1 MIGIDR
7 SGTPSPDK
15 LRTDGEA
22 DLPRI
27 RALAEAGILKSD
39 DFDRDIYGSP
49 EVKTTLWGMQHR
61 KCCYCEREYERK
73 YSGVEHFRPKTNA
86 LRDDGAKTPGYWW
99 LAYWFDNL
107 YFGCPICN
115 QTKGDHFPLVPG
127 TRALVPEEDPR
138 TIPESP
144 LLIDP
149 GVDDPEAHLTFIW
162 IPNRGFEIA
171 PRDGSERGRRTIQVL
186 ALDRDDLSQIRQT
199 YYHRCLQPLIQRFA
213 NAEHRGDQRALEEIR
228 KEAEALKAA
237 NAPFALL
244 ARVALRGI

>member
-107 YFGCPICN
+107 YFGCPIAIR
-115 QTKGDHFPLVPG
+115 P
-127 TRALVPEEDPR
+127 RA
-138 TIPESP
+138 IIS
-144 LLIDP
+144 LLSR
-149 GVDDPEAHLTFIW
+149 A
-162 IPNRGFEIA
+162 
-171 PRDGSERGRRTIQVL
+171 RGRWSRKRIL
-186 ALDRDDLSQIRQT
+186 G
-199 YYHRCLQPLIQRFA
+199 RFQ
-213 NAEHRGDQRALEEIR
+213 N
-228 KEAEALKAA
+228 
-237 NAPFALL
+237 PPC
-244 ARVALRGI
+244 